1 MRVRKIEFNISEH
14 TYRIVIL
21 SIDNFIPPC
30 VIRCAKLSA
39 MQKEISFSWNRN
51 RVQNANENYE

>member
-39 MQKEISFSWNRN
+39 MQKEISFS
-51 RVQNANENYE
+51 